1 MLKLNYFLAD
11 IFILSA
17 EKQPIKLSWRK
28 IEWLLFQIQQDNKYA
43 FKQLYQNYYSRV
55 VAFIAG
61 IIKKQET
68 AQDLAQDVF
77 VNIWLN
83 RKTLDVS
90 RNLQNYLFVAS
101 RHAAI
106 NYLKKELSVTSE
118 PIENMH
124 TDIGSD
130 ITVEDM
136 LFAKEIRLL
145 IEMVVSEMPA
155 QRQRIYRM
163 SREQGVSNEEI
174 ASKLGISKRS
184 VENQISLALKEIRQ
198 AVTAYV
204 IFLFHM
210 LS

>member
-1 MLKLNYFLAD
+1 MSKQQATFDDFFSECYLKYREHIKNYIALR
-11 IFILSA
+11 ICRPYEA
-17 EKQPIKLSWRK
+17 E
-28 IEWLLFQIQQDNKYA
+28 
-43 FKQLYQNYYSRV
+43 
-55 VAFIAG
+55 
-61 IIKKQET
+61 
-68 AQDLAQDVF
+68 DLAQDVF

>member
-1 MLKLNYFLAD
+1 MDNL
-11 IFILSA
+11 I
-17 EKQPIKLSWRK
+17 
-28 IEWLLFQIQQDNKYA
+28 FQIQRDNEYA
-43 FKQLYQNYYSRV
+43 FKQLYQEYYAKV
-55 VAFIAG
+55 VTFIAG
-61 IIKKQET
+61 IIKKREI
-68 AQDLAQDVF
+68 ARDLAQDVF
-77 VNIWLN
+77 VNLWLN

-118 PIENMH
+118 PIEAMH

-130 ITVEDM
+130 ITVEDT

-145 IEMVVSEMPA
+145 IEMIVSEMPA

-163 SREQGVSNEEI
+163 SREEGMSNEEI
-174 ASKLGISKRS
+174 AGRLGISKRS
-184 VENQISLALKEIRQ
+184 VENQVSLALKEIRQ

-204 IFLFHM
+204 IFLLCM

>member
-1 MLKLNYFLAD
+1 MDNLT
-11 IFILSA
+11 
-17 EKQPIKLSWRK
+17 
-28 IEWLLFQIQQDNKYA
+28 FQIQQDNEYA
-43 FKQLYQNYYSRV
+43 FKQLYQEYYTRV
-55 VAFIAG
+55 VTFITG
-61 IIKKQET
+61 IIKRREISK
-68 AQDLAQDVF
+68 DLAQDVF
-77 VNIWLN
+77 VNLWLN

-118 PIENMH
+118 PIEELH
-124 TDIGSD
+124 TEIGSD
-130 ITVEDM
+130 ITVEDT
-136 LFAKEIRLL
+136 LFAREIRLL
-145 IEMVVSEMPA
+145 IEMVVSEMPE

-174 ASKLGISKRS
+174 ASRLGISKRS

-198 AVTAYV
+198 AITVYV
-204 IFLFHM
+204 ILLFGM

>member
-1 MLKLNYFLAD
+1 M
-11 IFILSA
+11 
-17 EKQPIKLSWRK
+17 
-28 IEWLLFQIQQDNKYA
+28 
-43 FKQLYQNYYSRV
+43 
-55 VAFIAG
+55 
-61 IIKKQET
+61 
-68 AQDLAQDVF
+68 F
-77 VNIWLN
+77 VNLWLN

-130 ITVEDM
+130 ITVEDT

-204 IFLFHM
+204 IFLFYM

>member
-1 MLKLNYFLAD
+1 MDNL
-11 IFILSA
+11 I
-17 EKQPIKLSWRK
+17 
-28 IEWLLFQIQQDNKYA
+28 FQIQRDNEYA
-43 FKQLYQNYYSRV
+43 FKQLYQEYYAKV
-55 VAFIAG
+55 VTFIAG
-61 IIKKQET
+61 IIKKREI
-68 AQDLAQDVF
+68 ARDLAQDVF
-77 VNIWLN
+77 VNLWLN

-118 PIENMH
+118 PIEAMH

-130 ITVEDM
+130 ITVEDT

-145 IEMVVSEMPA
+145 IEMIVSEMPE

-163 SREQGVSNEEI
+163 SREEGMSNEEI
-174 ASKLGISKRS
+174 AGRLGISKRS

-204 IFLFHM
+204 IFLFCM

>member
-1 MLKLNYFLAD
+1 MDNL
-11 IFILSA
+11 I
-17 EKQPIKLSWRK
+17 
-28 IEWLLFQIQQDNKYA
+28 FQIQQDNKYA

-55 VAFIAG
+55 VAF
-61 IIKKQET
+61 IKKQET

-118 PIENMH
+118 PLENMH

>member
-1 MLKLNYFLAD
+1 MDNL
-11 IFILSA
+11 I
-17 EKQPIKLSWRK
+17 
-28 IEWLLFQIQQDNKYA
+28 FQIQRDNEYA
-43 FKQLYQNYYSRV
+43 FKQLYQEYYAKV
-55 VAFIAG
+55 VTFIAG
-61 IIKKQET
+61 IIKKREI
-68 AQDLAQDVF
+68 ARDLAQDVF
-77 VNIWLN
+77 VNLWLN

-118 PIENMH
+118 PIEAMH

-130 ITVEDM
+130 ITVEDT

-145 IEMVVSEMPA
+145 IEMIVSEMPE

-163 SREQGVSNEEI
+163 SREEGMSNEEI
-174 ASKLGISKRS
+174 AGRLGISKRS
-184 VENQISLALKEIRQ
+184 VENQVSLALKEIRQ

-204 IFLFHM
+204 IFLFCM

>member
-1 MLKLNYFLAD
+1 MDNL
-11 IFILSA
+11 I
-17 EKQPIKLSWRK
+17 
-28 IEWLLFQIQQDNKYA
+28 FQIQRDNEYA
-43 FKQLYQNYYSRV
+43 FKQLYQEYYAKV
-55 VAFIAG
+55 VTFIAG
-61 IIKKQET
+61 IIKKREI
-68 AQDLAQDVF
+68 ARDLAQDVF
-77 VNIWLN
+77 VNLWLN

-118 PIENMH
+118 PIEAMH

-130 ITVEDM
+130 ITVEDT
-136 LFAKEIRLL
+136 LFAREIRLL
-145 IEMVVSEMPA
+145 IEMIVSEMPA

-163 SREQGVSNEEI
+163 SREEGMSNEEI
-174 ASKLGISKRS
+174 AGRLGISKRS

-204 IFLFHM
+204 IFLFCM

>member
-1 MLKLNYFLAD
+1 MDNLT
-11 IFILSA
+11 
-17 EKQPIKLSWRK
+17 
-28 IEWLLFQIQQDNKYA
+28 FQIQQDNECA
-43 FKQLYQNYYSRV
+43 FKQLYQEYYTRV
-55 VAFIAG
+55 VTFITG
-61 IIKKQET
+61 IIKRREISK
-68 AQDLAQDVF
+68 DLAQDVF
-77 VNIWLN
+77 VNLWLN

-118 PIENMH
+118 PIEELH
-124 TDIGSD
+124 TEIGSD
-130 ITVEDM
+130 ITVEDT
-136 LFAKEIRLL
+136 LFAREIRLL
-145 IEMVVSEMPA
+145 IEMVVSEMPE

-174 ASKLGISKRS
+174 ASRLGISKRS

-198 AVTAYV
+198 AITVYV
-204 IFLFHM
+204 ILLFGM

>member
-1 MLKLNYFLAD
+1 MDNL
-11 IFILSA
+11 I
-17 EKQPIKLSWRK
+17 
-28 IEWLLFQIQQDNKYA
+28 FQIQRDNEYA
-43 FKQLYQNYYSRV
+43 FKQLYQEYYAKV
-55 VAFIAG
+55 VTFIAG
-61 IIKKQET
+61 IIKKREI
-68 AQDLAQDVF
+68 ARDLAQDVF
-77 VNIWLN
+77 VNLWLN

-106 NYLKKELSVTSE
+106 NYLKKELSVTLE
-118 PIENMH
+118 PIEAMH

-130 ITVEDM
+130 ITVEDT

-145 IEMVVSEMPA
+145 IEMIVSEMPA

-163 SREQGVSNEEI
+163 SREEGMSNEEI
-174 ASKLGISKRS
+174 AGRLGISKRS
-184 VENQISLALKEIRQ
+184 VENQVSLALKEIRQ

-204 IFLFHM
+204 IFLFCM

>member
-1 MLKLNYFLAD
+1 MDNL
-11 IFILSA
+11 I
-17 EKQPIKLSWRK
+17 
-28 IEWLLFQIQQDNKYA
+28 FQIQRDNEYA
-43 FKQLYQNYYSRV
+43 FKQLYQEYYAKV
-55 VAFIAG
+55 VTFIAG
-61 IIKKQET
+61 IIKKREI
-68 AQDLAQDVF
+68 ARDLAQDVF
-77 VNIWLN
+77 VNLWLN

-118 PIENMH
+118 PIEAMH

-130 ITVEDM
+130 ITVEDT

-145 IEMVVSEMPA
+145 IEMIVSEMPE

-174 ASKLGISKRS
+174 ASRLGISKRS

-198 AVTAYV
+198 AITVYV
-204 IFLFHM
+204 ILLFGM

>member
-1 MLKLNYFLAD
+1 MDNL
-11 IFILSA
+11 I
-17 EKQPIKLSWRK
+17 
-28 IEWLLFQIQQDNKYA
+28 FQIQRDNEYA
-43 FKQLYQNYYSRV
+43 FKQLYQEYYAKV
-55 VAFIAG
+55 VTFIAG
-61 IIKKQET
+61 IIKKREI
-68 AQDLAQDVF
+68 ARDLAQDVF
-77 VNIWLN
+77 VNLWLN

-118 PIENMH
+118 PIEAMH

-130 ITVEDM
+130 ITVEDT

-145 IEMVVSEMPA
+145 IEMIVSEMPA

-163 SREQGVSNEEI
+163 SREEGMSNEEI
-174 ASKLGISKRS
+174 AGRLGISKRS
-184 VENQISLALKEIRQ
+184 VENQVSLALKEIRQ

-204 IFLFHM
+204 IFLFCM

>member
-1 MLKLNYFLAD
+1 MDNL
-11 IFILSA
+11 I
-17 EKQPIKLSWRK
+17 
-28 IEWLLFQIQQDNKYA
+28 FQIQQDNEYA

-55 VAFIAG
+55 VAFITG

-77 VNIWLN
+77 VNLWLN

-90 RNLQNYLFVAS
+90 RNL
-101 RHAAI
+101 HAAI

-130 ITVEDM
+130 ITVEDT

-204 IFLFHM
+204 IFLFYM

>member
-1 MLKLNYFLAD
+1 MDNL
-11 IFILSA
+11 I
-17 EKQPIKLSWRK
+17 
-28 IEWLLFQIQQDNKYA
+28 FQIQQDNKYA

-77 VNIWLN
+77 VNIWLY

-106 NYLKKELSVTSE
+106 NYLKKELPVTSE

-124 TDIGSD
+124 TDISSD
-130 ITVEDM
+130 ITVEDT

>member
-1 MLKLNYFLAD
+1 MDNL
-11 IFILSA
+11 I
-17 EKQPIKLSWRK
+17 
-28 IEWLLFQIQQDNKYA
+28 FQIQQDNEYA

-118 PIENMH
+118 PLENMH

>member
-1 MLKLNYFLAD
+1 MDNL
-11 IFILSA
+11 I
-17 EKQPIKLSWRK
+17 
-28 IEWLLFQIQQDNKYA
+28 FQIQQDNECA

-55 VAFIAG
+55 VTFITG
-61 IIKKQET
+61 IIKRREA
-68 AQDLAQDVF
+68 AQDLAQDIF
-77 VNIWLN
+77 VNLWLN

-90 RNLQNYLFVAS
+90 RNLQNYLFVSS

-106 NYLKKELSVTSE
+106 NYLKKELSATSE
-118 PIENMH
+118 PIEDMH
-124 TDIGSD
+124 KNISSD

-155 QRQRIYRM
+155 QRQRIYRL
-163 SREQGVSNEEI
+163 SREQGMSNEDI
-174 ASKLGISKRS
+174 ANKLGISKRS

-204 IFLFHM
+204 IFLFCM

>member
-1 MLKLNYFLAD
+1 MDNL
-11 IFILSA
+11 I
-17 EKQPIKLSWRK
+17 
-28 IEWLLFQIQQDNKYA
+28 FQIQQDNKYA

-106 NYLKKELSVTSE
+106 NYLKKELSATSE